1 MSKLSVEKLNSFKR
15 AKNLTNKKI
24 SELTEISIATID
36 RLFSGANTNPN
47 INLLKKLST
56 VFECTVDDFMD
67 YNKNSPLAN
76 CYENKETIKLAQEIQ
91 ENSDYKKLFNIV
103 RNLKSEDLQAVIDIA
118 GRIKE

>member
-67 YNKNSPLAN
+67 YDKNSPLAN
-76 CYENKETIKLAQEIQ
+76 CYENKEAIKLAQEIQ